1 MTTINILC
9 CYYVHGLDGSNRDF
23 KRMKE
28 KVESLF
34 SSLFTSDN
42 SQNKNVINVHYGY
55 CSNDNAFWKTHFH
68 FDNLVEKSFNEL
80 TRFMEEQA
88 LASFQKDYEEKYQ
101 KLGGD
106 IQCNL
111 YFSLIGHSLGGIIS
125 RDVAYRI
132 FSSYEK
138 DNVTYDSYFDYLKQK
153 FTFLTAIKPCS
164 FMTLSSPHMG
174 SLARN
179 ESGGIIK
186 TGEKTAVRMYC
197 NWLSGSIGKL
207 FTYKDAKPGKKPSL
221 IRLSQ
226 NEYMECFG
234 RFPNRTIVGCVRFD
248 IPVKFCS
255 AMGDIHHPVN
265 EYADDHILV
274 EDDTRICS
282 FAGYEGEDLE
292 YYKKEIF
299 NETVSK
305 KMYYPDTKHLP
316 SPDIDEEIKVG
327 LEKIKKTVEDGQ
339 KYEEMEDVCIPDTIN
354 QVEVPVSVLK
364 LFNQISFRRIIIDF
378 SLPMLYKMGTH
389 YMYIGLVIGP
399 SSSTVE
405 AMIDKTV
412 SLFSNIILADF
423 IRTSGQTAEYSI
435 SEFYEKKEEEKEK
448 K

>member
-1 MTTINILC
+1 M
-9 CYYVHGLDGSNRDF
+9 
-23 KRMKE
+23 
-28 KVESLF
+28 F
-34 SSLFTSDN
+34 SSFFNFTPKPSPTQPVPPAQPVQPTQPEQQPAKEQPKEIKVKQVPPNYGDIGCRLN
-42 SQNKNVINVHYGY
+42 GILGKFPNKNKIDVNFKVSQASCTFRLLNDPAKNTRICSLIPKLSLLGNFGLAGEF
-55 CSNDNAFWKTHFH
+55 SNDPKKKALVTFSAPLPNYKDLYNSKMAFSVGFPRT
-68 FDNLVEKSFNEL
+68 
-80 TRFMEEQA
+80 
-88 LASFQKDYEEKYQ
+88 
-101 KLGGD
+101 G
-106 IQCNL
+106 
-111 YFSLIGHSLGGIIS
+111 
-125 RDVAYRI
+125 I
-132 FSSYEK
+132 FSNEFRSQFLSYNFSITDK
-138 DNVTYDSYFDYLKQK
+138 NAITFDAAGKLKNWHLGAQV
-153 FTFLTAIKPCS
+153 
-164 FMTLSSPHMG
+164 
-174 SLARN
+174 
-179 ESGGIIK
+179 K

-423 IRTSGQTAEYSI
+423 IRTSEKTAEY
-435 SEFYEKKEEEKEK
+435 
-448 K
+448 